1 MSERKRNP
9 EEILEDMINKN
20 VKFQILEIAAGV
32 GAGVGSIALA
42 VVKNAAF
49 YAAAPLT
56 LAVALNYF
64 NRRRLDQLT
73 RQQTL
78 LDITEV
84 QRRLSSEIQGARGR
98 ISDGG
103 EIEFSNT
110 EQFENAIASLSE
122 TVAALEMQMQQGVP
136 AGGEAGGLAAD
147 VDQLRN
153 NHLDLAQ
160 SVEALNQQ
168 IRHLP
173 ADGSKDYDGE
183 LSELKATLAHLQSS
197 GAGQAGGADS
207 EALRAEIQNL
217 VNPLQAHISE
227 LESRLAQ
234 VSSSAAPSEAPV
246 DLEPLRA
253 EFSQIVSPVHQKLD
267 ALEERI
273 AAQPTPAAANY
284 QEDIQGVHGQVNAL
298 NEKLENIAAQLS
310 AEIAGFQQSVEH
322 TQHRVQAV
330 HQTVQDAQVNAVTAP
345 DSEAIQRDMEAA
357 LSPLHAKVSELQ
369 NHISSLPKV
378 DPNLSQM
385 QSEQMVSLQNQL
397 NSTNGMIEELASQ
410 LHSELSKIPQIV
422 DEKVERKVSTL
433 PVAEPQDTK
442 KSAMS
447 ELDDILA
454 GINL

>member
-20 VKFQILEIAAGV
+20 VKFQVLEIAAGV
-32 GAGVGSIALA
+32 GAGVGTIALA
-42 VVKNAAF
+42 AVKNAAF
-49 YAAAPLT
+49 FAAAPLT
-56 LAVALNYF
+56 LSVALNYF

-103 EIEFSNT
+103 EIEFSNP

-122 TVAALEMQMQQGVP
+122 TVAALELQIQGGSDGGA
-136 AGGEAGGLAAD
+136 AGNLAED

-153 NHLDLAQ
+153 HQLDLAQ

-168 IRHLP
+168 IRSLP
-173 ADGSKDYDGE
+173 ADGSKNYDGE
-183 LSELKATLAHLQSS
+183 LSDLKATLAHLQS
-197 GAGQAGGADS
+197 AGPVQASSADS
-207 EALRAEIQNL
+207 ESLRAELQNL
-217 VNPLQAHISE
+217 VNPLQSHLGE
-227 LESRLAQ
+227 LESRLSQ
-234 VSSSAAPSEAPV
+234 LSSSAAPSSAAV

-253 EFSQIVSPVHQKLD
+253 EFTQIVSPVHQKID
-267 ALEERI
+267 ALEERL
-273 AAQPTPAAANY
+273 AAQPAPVASNY
-284 QEDIQGVHGQVNAL
+284 QDDIQGVHGQVNAL

-330 HQTVQDAQVNAVTAP
+330 HQSVQDAQISAVTAP
-345 DSEAIQRDMEAA
+345 DADAIQRDMEVA
-357 LSPLHAKVSELQ
+357 LNPLHAKVAELQ

-378 DPNLSQM
+378 DPTLTQI

-397 NSTNGMIEELASQ
+397 NSTNGMLEELAAQ
-410 LHSELSKIPQIV
+410 LQSELSKIPQIV
-422 DEKVERKVSTL
+422 DEKVQHKVSML

-442 KSAMS
+442 KSALS